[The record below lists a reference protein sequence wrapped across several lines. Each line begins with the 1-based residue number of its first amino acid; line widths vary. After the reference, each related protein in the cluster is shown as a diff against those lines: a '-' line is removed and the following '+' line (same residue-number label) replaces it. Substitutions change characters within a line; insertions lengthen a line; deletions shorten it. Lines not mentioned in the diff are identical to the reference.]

1 MSLVDDDGEA
11 SVLVRFAK
19 RRDDVREFFDRRD
32 DDAPARLDGLAQ
44 SVGMRRPHD
53 RVSDLHELPYGVAD
67 LLVEDAAVGDDEHGI
82 DERTTVPFER
92 DQLVGEPGDGVGL
105 AAARAVLDQV
115 ASADAVC
122 THVGKQ
128 LLHDVELVVAREDLF
143 LSRPAVLV
151 AFRYDL
157 RVVLDDLGQL
167 ALFEDA
173 LPQIVGHEAGRIRR
187 VARAVLIALV
197 EGQEEALLS
206 RKLRAELNRRVVNGE
221 MHHAAL
227 EGKEGVARAAVA
239 SVLLDGVCRALLRQS
254 VFQLQCDDGKAVD
267 EKAEVERELRGVGRV
282 AKLARHAEDVLRVHR
297 LLLLVVFCRR
307 QVEEDEVGGVDLDAA
322 PQHIDDAAARK
333 LRLQAAEELPLLRLG
348 SEDAELFHLL
358 GLCRLQEA
366 EEPHFVYG
374 KLLAVVRIRPFLI
387 AVFFYKMLDDEGF
400 QSFFLRV
407 CKRHFHS
414 SFAKFGSLIERTS
427 ILPVTVS
434 EIRRVLSSLRLE
446 I

>member
-1 MSLVDDDGEA
+1 
-11 SVLVRFAK
+11 
-19 RRDDVREFFDRRD
+19 
-32 DDAPARLDGLAQ
+32 
-44 SVGMRRPHD
+44 
-53 RVSDLHELPYGVAD
+53 
-67 LLVEDAAVGDDEHGI
+67 
-82 DERTTVPFER
+82 
-92 DQLVGEPGDGVGL
+92 
-105 AAARAVLDQV
+105 
-115 ASADAVC
+115 
-122 THVGKQ
+122 
-128 LLHDVELVVAREDLF
+128 
-143 LSRPAVLV
+143 
-151 AFRYDL
+151 
-157 RVVLDDLGQL
+157 
-167 ALFEDA
+167 
-173 LPQIVGHEAGRIRR
+173 
-187 VARAVLIALV
+187 
-197 EGQEEALLS
+197 
-206 RKLRAELNRRVVNGE
+206 
-221 MHHAAL
+221 MHHAAF

-239 SVLLDGVCRALLRQS
+239 SVLLDGVRRALLRQS
-254 VFQLQCDDGKAVD
+254 VFQLQRDDGQTVD
-267 EKAEVERELRGVGRV
+267 EEAEVERELRGVGRV
-282 AKLARHAEDVLRVHR
+282 AKLVRHAEDVFRVHR

-348 SEDAELFHLL
+348 GEDAELFHLL

-374 KLLAVVRIRPFLI
+374 KLLAVVRVRPFLI

-427 ILPVTVS
+427 ILPVTAS